1 MMQATPKTAPTAAPT
16 TVVVLLESD
25 SADAVV
31 VIVVVAVVV
40 AFVSVVFVLFEVA
53 DEPGMT
59 PSMKRP
65 SKEVAVPLIIMAELL
80 QQFVLSDASLQ
91 HQVLIVQG
99 STLKAFQPLASVELI
114 RQSRLVSFRRVIC
127 LLAGH
132 TIGQASSLAVG
143 SVQPFPYR

>member
-40 AFVSVVFVLFEVA
+40 AFVSVVFVLFEVT

-99 STLKAFQPLASVELI
+99 STLKAFQPLA
-114 RQSRLVSFRRVIC
+114 F
-127 LLAGH
+127 AGH

-143 SVQPFPYR
+143 SVQPFP